1 MSEKVELKVNVIN
14 QLKLL
19 RQSTFKDILCFLDE
33 DIQNAQRAKAKN
45 VYISIEGDSIIIEN
59 DGAILDNPQSLFS
72 IAESGWDNDVKETE
86 NPFGM
91 GFFSNITVSNFIE
104 IYSGTKH
111 VIFDVDKMINTNDTE
126 IHVEEVEENLNGFK
140 LILNNFD
147 FSAADRYDIRERVGQ
162 LGKYIQELNIYYHGQ
177 LQEKR
182 DLTESDGNSFEIKIE
197 EEGYVGWIA
206 LASNYGFG
214 DSLNIFYKGRLVK
227 KLESTPYIK
236 GDIHISDKALNLTSP
251 DRKDIIKDSKYA
263 KFREELSIHIKLLCE
278 DALLNGDELE
288 VENFASAI
296 GYHINTKTIKNK
308 IKFLTL
314 KGESKESFKYIE
326 EIALVRKENKKINS
340 YKDYKLYLKKESSSQ
355 SESHF
360 EEVEIKEDV
369 CSNVPEARGVVSH
382 DSSGSYREGYLERP
396 EIKKESTEEKQG
408 ECIINNQEVVFWM
421 NFNEIEANEY
431 KFNIIRHYGL
441 RLIISRNKVESEV
454 LKAMK
459 ETDKVF
465 HISELNEDV
474 RIKGAL
480 SNTELSLKEQRA
492 MMILELISRILG
504 FNHNIFGIGDLM
516 VIKEISIQSLNIT
529 KEVVEESINV
539 LRNSGTKKVY
549 VDRSVVNLSEIAES
563 LDTTITV
570 KDYKFILMNLY
581 NIVDQ
586 SYLIR
591 KGSDDSGETKDQIME
606 NILTALGQG
615 VL

>member
-19 RQSTFKDILCFLDE
+19 RQSTFKDMLCFLDE

-45 VYISIEGDSIIIEN
+45 VYVTIEGDSIIIEN
-59 DGAILDNPQSLFS
+59 DGAILDNPQALFS

-126 IHVEEVEENLNGFK
+126 IHVEEVEESLNGFK

-147 FSAADRYDIRERVGQ
+147 FSAADRYDIRERVEQ
-162 LGKYIQELNIYYHGQ
+162 LGKYIQELNIYYNGQ

-182 DLTESDGNSFEIKIE
+182 DLTESDGNSFEIKVE

-206 LASNYGFG
+206 LAGNYGFG
-214 DSLNIFYKGRLVK
+214 DSLNVFYKGRLVK

-251 DRKDIIKDSKYA
+251 DRKDIIKDSKYS
-263 KFREELSIHIKLLCE
+263 KFREELRIHIRLLCE
-278 DALLNGDELE
+278 DALLNGDEAE

-296 GYHINTKTIKNK
+296 GYYINTDTIKNK

-314 KGESKESFKYIE
+314 KGKDSFGYIE
-326 EIALVRKENKKINS
+326 KIALARKADNKINS
-340 YKDYKLYLKKESSSQ
+340 YKDYQLYLKKESSIQ
-355 SESHF
+355 PESHF
-360 EEVEIKEDV
+360 EEVEIKEDIV
-369 CSNVPEARGVVSH
+369 SDVPEARGVISH
-382 DSSGSYREGYLERP
+382 DSSSSYSGGYLEKP
-396 EIKKESTEEKQG
+396 EIKKESTEEKKG
-408 ECIINNQEVVFWM
+408 ECIIDNQEAVFWM
-421 NFNEIEANEY
+421 NFNEIEVNEY
-431 KFNIIRHYGL
+431 KFNIIKHYGL
-441 RLIISRNKVESEV
+441 RLIISRNKAESEV

-465 HISELNEDV
+465 HISELNEDISV
-474 RIKGAL
+474 KGTL
-480 SNTELSLKEQRA
+480 NNTELSLREQRA

-504 FNHNIFGIGDLM
+504 FNHNVFAIGDLM
-516 VIKEISIQSLNIT
+516 VVKEISIESLNVT
-529 KEVVEESINV
+529 KEVVEESITV
-539 LRNSGTKKVY
+539 LRNSGDKKVY
-549 VDRSVVNLSEIAES
+549 VDRSVVNLSDLVET

-570 KDYKFILMNLY
+570 KDYKFILTNLY
-581 NIVDQ
+581 SIVDQ
-586 SYLIR
+586 SYLIS
-591 KGSDDSGETKDQIME
+591 KDIGEDGNKKDYIMR

-615 VL
+615 IL